1 MAREVLCIARKGGSL
16 LEKLSVFLEMSRVY
30 GVDYKYDG
38 TLSNFQILLTSPP
51 SLTKKQTCVLF
62 INHIFCLS

>member
-30 GVDYKYDG
+30 GVDDKYDG
-38 TLSNFQILLTSPP
+38 TLSNFPDS
-51 SLTKKQTCVLF
+51 S
-62 INHIFCLS
+62 HLSYFPDKEANLCIVY